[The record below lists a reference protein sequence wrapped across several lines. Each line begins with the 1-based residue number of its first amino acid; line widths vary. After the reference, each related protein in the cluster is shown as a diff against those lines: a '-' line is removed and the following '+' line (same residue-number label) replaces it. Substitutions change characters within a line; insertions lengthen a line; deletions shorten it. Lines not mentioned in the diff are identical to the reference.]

1 MGSPTRIDYGNSLLD
16 TVRQPTGSYH
26 IDAYGL
32 AQAQLTFAIDTDTLY
47 DTMDALKLGILY
59 QDHATMNFEMKS
71 YKYSAQ
77 LGKGSVSMITI
88 DYMGIA
94 RTVDYSDTQIVGVS
108 TTTAQPIETHPNFT
122 IKLDDTIGTDSS
134 TQILA
139 GPPSLNSTNPNNPL
153 WVQDATQN
161 TGENLWKFNGFG
173 LLNKTGDQKQNV
185 NPKAGIRQY
194 LKPLLNVRGT
204 IFFKNSTGP
213 NILTNSIGRT
223 ITEDSQERL
232 LGQSGVFGAQLPE
245 ACLLTSANVEIIGTP
260 TNPAGYKVTYD
271 IMITDAKDKDG
282 NPTGWDKDIYGPAPQ
297 SPF

>member
-1 MGSPTRIDYGNSLLD
+1 MADSTRIDYGNSLLD

-47 DTMDALKLGILY
+47 DTMDALKTGVLY
-59 QDHATMNFEMKS
+59 QDHSLMSFEMKS

-77 LGKGSVSMITI
+77 LGKGKVSMITV

-94 RTVDYSDTQIVGVS
+94 RSEGYTDTQIVGVS

-122 IKLDDTIGTDSS
+122 KVLDETIGDGSD

-139 GPPSLNSTNPNNPL
+139 GPPEIPARNFNNPI
-153 WVQDATQN
+153 WIQDTN
-161 TGENLWKFNGFG
+161 DPKVFKFNGFG
-173 LLNKTGDQKQNV
+173 LMNDGDPYSADNV

-194 LKPLLNVRGT
+194 LKPMLNVRGT
-204 IFFKNSTGP
+204 IFFKDSTGP
-213 NILTNSIGRT
+213 NIIANSVGKT
-223 ITEDSQERL
+223 ILESAKVRM
-232 LGQSGVFGAQLPE
+232 LGQTDVFGATN
-245 ACLLTSANVEIIGTP
+245 ADMCLLTSANVEVIGTP

-271 IMITDAKDKDG
+271 IMITDAKDSG
-282 NPTGWDKDIYGPAPQ
+282 GASVGWDYDIYGEMAD